1 MSGQPVLVA
10 MTGGPFASQIEG
22 YSDSK
27 ILAQVMTVLRR
38 MYSRAPDPVQQ
49 HISRWRSD
57 KFSKG
62 SFSFIT
68 PDSSA
73 KGMYYI
79 IHILYYIICATVS
92 MAVVSANAY
101 LHSSSFCSV

>member
-1 MSGQPVLVA
+1 VLVA

-22 YSDSK
+22 YSDAK
-27 ILAQVMTVLRR
+27 ILSQVMTVLRR
-38 MYSRAPDPVQQ
+38 MYSRAPDPIQK

-57 KFSKG
+57 KYSKG

-73 KGMYYI
+73 KGMCACQAVYI
-79 IHILYYIICATVS
+79 SVICSCA
-92 MAVVSANAY
+92 
-101 LHSSSFCSV
+101 LHA

>member
-1 MSGQPVLVA
+1 VLVA
-10 MTGGPFASQIEG
+10 LTGGPFASQIEG
-22 YSDSK
+22 YSDAK

-38 MYSRAPDPVQQ
+38 MYSRAPNPIQK

-57 KFSKG
+57 KYSKG

-73 KGMYYI
+73 KGMLKAICIYI
-79 IHILYYIICATVS
+79 YTTS
-92 MAVVSANAY
+92 
-101 LHSSSFCSV
+101 